1 MDEDNK
7 EHFKI
12 EIVKKGLV
20 FASDSICCVEVY
32 LLLMFHTCAVEL

>member
-7 EHFKI
+7 EYFRI

-20 FASDSICCVEVY
+20 FASDSICRVEVY
-32 LLLMFHTCAVEL
+32 LLSMFHTCAVEL